1 MRNKNVRNN
10 KIKKDYKI
18 VNIITN
24 NTTHHQINLILDINE
39 INIT

>member
-24 NTTHHQINLILDINE
+24 NTTQHQINLILDRNE
-39 INIT
+39 MYIT